1 MRRTKIVATIGPACD
16 DLETL
21 REIFLRGVDVA
32 RLNFS
37 HGNHEEHRKRI
48 EKIKKL
54 REELKIPIAIM
65 LDTKGPEIRLLDF
78 KDNKKVNLK
87 AEEIFILTTREV
99 LADDKIASVSYK
111 NLPRDIKVG
120 AKILIDD
127 GLVGLKVQ
135 KISGE
140 DIYTVVE
147 NGGEISSHKGVNV
160 PDTNLSLETLTES
173 DIEDLKFGV
182 EMGVDFIA
190 ASFVRTKED
199 IYNIRKVLEEAGD
212 FSTLII
218 SKIESKS
225 AMDNI
230 DDIIDASDGIMV
242 ARGDLGV
249 EIKTEFIPKIQKEII
264 RKCNLI
270 GKPVITA
277 TQMLDSMIRNP
288 RPTRAEVTD
297 VANAIIDGSDCV
309 MLSGE
314 TAAGKYPKDA
324 VKVMNN
330 IAITTENSFDFQNS
344 IKNKDRDD
352 SLNTMNSIS
361 LSTKEIA
368 ENLRAKAIICATA
381 SGITPISISKFRPF
395 VDIIA
400 VTYSEKVRRKLQIF
414 WGVSTLLSEK
424 SEHTDEVIER
434 SISAT
439 LKANYISDGD
449 TVVLTAGI
457 PVGVAGTT
465 NLIKV
470 HTVGKVLI
478 KGFGIGKE
486 SITAKTC
493 VIRTEEDLKNKFKD
507 GDIIVAKF
515 TDREFVEYLDR
526 ASGIIVE
533 TGGLTSHAAII
544 ALHFNIPT
552 IIGAENATNIIK
564 DEQLVTIDT
573 VGGLVY
579 DGDVKVL

>member
-87 AEEIFILTTREV
+87 AEETFILTTREV

-160 PDTNLSLETLTES
+160 PDTNLSLEALTES

-230 DDIIDASDGIMV
+230 DEIIDASDGIMV

-249 EIKTEFIPKIQKEII
+249 EIETEEVPIAQKQII
-264 RKCNLI
+264 KKCNLK
-270 GKPVITA
+270 GKAVITA
-277 TQMLDSMIRNP
+277 TQMLDSMMRNP
-288 RPTRAEVTD
+288 RPTRAEAND
-297 VANAIIDGSDCV
+297 VSNAVLDGTSAV

-314 TAAGKYPKDA
+314 TAGGSFPVQA
-324 VKVMNN
+324 VETMRKIVEV
-330 IAITTENSFDFQNS
+330 TEKSMDFSQ
-344 IKNKDRDD
+344 ILQRK
-352 SLNTMNSIS
+352 I
-361 LSTKEIA
+361 KEISNTTTNA
-368 ENLRAKAIICATA
+368 IGKSTCQMARDLGVKLILTATTSGNTSRA
-381 SGITPISISKFRPF
+381 ISKFRPECLILAATP
-395 VDIIA
+395 D
-400 VTYSEKVRRKLQIF
+400 TKVRRQLNLE
-414 WGVSTLLSEK
+414 WGVKSILLDNYEDIDLMISEAIEEAK
-424 SEHTDEVIER
+424 KENYLSSGDKVI
-434 SISAT
+434 
-439 LKANYISDGD
+439 
-449 TVVLTAGI
+449 VTAGV
-457 PVGVAGTT
+457 PVGLSGST
-465 NLIKV
+465 NLIKIENIEEIIARG
-470 HTVGKVLI
+470 TGLGNGK
-478 KGFGIGKE
+478 
-486 SITAKTC
+486 ITAKAIVVNELNDLVNFFKNGNIIVSKFTNKEMMPYIKRSGGL
-493 VIRTEEDLKNKFKD
+493 VTEKAGYTSHGAVVGVSLAIPTIVGAKNITEKIKT
-507 GDIIVAKF
+507 GDIISINS
-515 TDREFVEYLDR
+515 TDGTI
-526 ASGIIVE
+526 SQG
-533 TGGLTSHAAII
+533 
-544 ALHFNIPT
+544 NIH
-552 IIGAENATNIIK
+552 
-564 DEQLVTIDT
+564 
-573 VGGLVY
+573 
-579 DGDVKVL
+579 

>member
-87 AEEIFILTTREV
+87 AEETFILTTREV

-160 PDTNLSLETLTES
+160 PDTNLSLEALTES

-230 DDIIDASDGIMV
+230 DEIIDASDGIMV

-249 EIKTEFIPKIQKEII
+249 EIETEEVPIAQKQII
-264 RKCNLI
+264 KKMQFKGKSSNNCN
-270 GKPVITA
+270 
-277 TQMLDSMIRNP
+277 
-288 RPTRAEVTD
+288 
-297 VANAIIDGSDCV
+297 ANA
-309 MLSGE
+309 
-314 TAAGKYPKDA
+314 
-324 VKVMNN
+324 
-330 IAITTENSFDFQNS
+330 
-344 IKNKDRDD
+344 
-352 SLNTMNSIS
+352 
-361 LSTKEIA
+361 
-368 ENLRAKAIICATA
+368 
-381 SGITPISISKFRPF
+381 
-395 VDIIA
+395 
-400 VTYSEKVRRKLQIF
+400 
-414 WGVSTLLSEK
+414 
-424 SEHTDEVIER
+424 
-434 SISAT
+434 
-439 LKANYISDGD
+439 
-449 TVVLTAGI
+449 
-457 PVGVAGTT
+457 
-465 NLIKV
+465 
-470 HTVGKVLI
+470 
-478 KGFGIGKE
+478 
-486 SITAKTC
+486 
-493 VIRTEEDLKNKFKD
+493 
-507 GDIIVAKF
+507 
-515 TDREFVEYLDR
+515 
-526 ASGIIVE
+526 
-533 TGGLTSHAAII
+533 
-544 ALHFNIPT
+544 
-552 IIGAENATNIIK
+552 
-564 DEQLVTIDT
+564 
-573 VGGLVY
+573 
-579 DGDVKVL
+579 

>member
-1 MRRTKIVATIGPACD
+1 MINTSK
-16 DLETL
+16 
-21 REIFLRGVDVA
+21 
-32 RLNFS
+32 
-37 HGNHEEHRKRI
+37 
-48 EKIKKL
+48 
-54 REELKIPIAIM
+54 
-65 LDTKGPEIRLLDF
+65 DF
-78 KDNKKVNLK
+78 KIGNMV
-87 AEEIFILTTREV
+87 ILP
-99 LADDKIASVSYK
+99 SYISK
-111 NLPRDIKVG
+111 GLEF
-120 AKILIDD
+120 D
-127 GLVGLKVQ
+127 GV
-135 KISGE
+135 I
-140 DIYTVVE
+140 IYTDKENEYKEKDKYLFYVVCTRAQ
-147 NGGEISSHKGVNV
+147 HV
-160 PDTNLSLETLTES
+160 LS
-173 DIEDLKFGV
+173 
-182 EMGVDFIA
+182 
-190 ASFVRTKED
+190 
-199 IYNIRKVLEEAGD
+199 IYN
-212 FSTLII
+212 
-218 SKIESKS
+218 
-225 AMDNI
+225 
-230 DDIIDASDGIMV
+230 
-242 ARGDLGV
+242 
-249 EIKTEFIPKIQKEII
+249 QKEII

-344 IKNKDRDD
+344 IKNKNRHDA
-352 SLNTMNSIS
+352 LNTMNSIS

-414 WGVSTLLSEK
+414 WGVTSLISKK

-439 LKANYISDGD
+439 LNANYISDGD

-470 HTVGKVLI
+470 HTVGKILI
-478 KGFGIGKE
+478 KGFGIGKD
-486 SITAKTC
+486 SVTGKVC
-493 VIRTEEDLKNKFKD
+493 VINCEDDLKNKFKD
-507 GDIIVAKF
+507 GDIIVSKF
-515 TDREFVEYLDR
+515 TDREYVEFIDR

-552 IIGAENATNIIK
+552 IIGAENVTNLIK
-564 DEQLVTIDT
+564 DGQLVTIDT

>member
-87 AEEIFILTTREV
+87 AEETFILTTREV

-160 PDTNLSLETLTES
+160 PDTNLSLEALTES

-230 DDIIDASDGIMV
+230 DEIIDASDGIMV

-249 EIKTEFIPKIQKEII
+249 EIETEDVPIAQKQII
-264 RKCNLI
+264 KKCNLK
-270 GKPVITA
+270 GKAVITA
-277 TQMLDSMIRNP
+277 TQMLDSMMRNP
-288 RPTRAEVTD
+288 RPTRAEAND
-297 VANAIIDGSDCV
+297 VSNAVLDGTSAV

-314 TAAGKYPKDA
+314 TAGGSFPVQTVETMRKIVEVTEKSMDFSQILRRKIEEISNTTTNAIGKSTCQMARDLG
-324 VKVMNN
+324 VKL
-330 IAITTENSFDFQNS
+330 ILTATTSG
-344 IKNKDRDD
+344 
-352 SLNTMNSIS
+352 NTS
-361 LSTKEIA
+361 
-368 ENLRAKAIICATA
+368 RA
-381 SGITPISISKFRPF
+381 ISKFRPECLILAATP
-395 VDIIA
+395 D
-400 VTYSEKVRRKLQIF
+400 TKVRRQLNLE
-414 WGVSTLLSEK
+414 WGVKSILLDNYEDIDLMISEAIEEAK
-424 SEHTDEVIER
+424 KQNYLSSGDKVI
-434 SISAT
+434 
-439 LKANYISDGD
+439 
-449 TVVLTAGI
+449 VTAGV
-457 PVGVAGTT
+457 PVGLSGST
-465 NLIKV
+465 NLIKIENIEEIIARG
-470 HTVGKVLI
+470 TGLGNGK
-478 KGFGIGKE
+478 
-486 SITAKTC
+486 ITAKAI
-493 VIRTEEDLKNKFKD
+493 VVNELNDLVNFFKN
-507 GDIIVAKF
+507 GNIIVSKF
-515 TDREFVEYLDR
+515 TNKEMMPYIKI
-526 ASGIIVE
+526 A
-533 TGGLTSHAAII
+533 GGLVTEQAGYTSHGAVVGVS
-544 ALHFNIPT
+544 LGIPT
-552 IIGAENATNIIK
+552 IVGAKDIVEKIK
-564 DEQLVTIDT
+564 TGEILSINSSEGTISE
-573 VGGLVY
+573 GNSF
-579 DGDVKVL
+579 

>member
-65 LDTKGPEIRLLDF
+65 LDTKGPEIRLLEF

-87 AEEIFILTTREV
+87 AEETFILTTREV

-160 PDTNLSLETLTES
+160 PDTNLSLEALTES

-230 DDIIDASDGIMV
+230 DEIIDASDGIMV

-249 EIKTEFIPKIQKEII
+249 EIETEEVPIAQKQII
-264 RKCNLI
+264 KKCNLK
-270 GKPVITA
+270 GKAVITA
-277 TQMLDSMIRNP
+277 TQMLDSMMRNP
-288 RPTRAEVTD
+288 RPTRAEAND
-297 VANAIIDGSDCV
+297 VSNAVLDGTSAV

-314 TAAGKYPKDA
+314 TAGGSFPVQAVETMRKIVEVTEKSMDFSQILQRKIEEISNTTTNAIGKSTCQMARDLG
-324 VKVMNN
+324 VKL
-330 IAITTENSFDFQNS
+330 ILTATTSG
-344 IKNKDRDD
+344 
-352 SLNTMNSIS
+352 NTS
-361 LSTKEIA
+361 
-368 ENLRAKAIICATA
+368 RA
-381 SGITPISISKFRPF
+381 ISKFRPECLILAATP
-395 VDIIA
+395 D
-400 VTYSEKVRRKLQIF
+400 TKVRRQLNLE
-414 WGVSTLLSEK
+414 WGVKSILLDNYEDIDLMISEAIEEAK
-424 SEHTDEVIER
+424 KENYLSSGDKVI
-434 SISAT
+434 
-439 LKANYISDGD
+439 
-449 TVVLTAGI
+449 VTAGV
-457 PVGVAGTT
+457 PVGLSGST
-465 NLIKV
+465 NLIKIENIEEIIARG
-470 HTVGKVLI
+470 TGLGNGK
-478 KGFGIGKE
+478 
-486 SITAKTC
+486 ITAKAIVVNELNDLVNFFKNGNIIVSKFTNKEMMPYIKRSGGL
-493 VIRTEEDLKNKFKD
+493 VTEKAGYTSHGAVVGVSLAIPTIVGAKNITEKIKT
-507 GDIIVAKF
+507 GDIISINS
-515 TDREFVEYLDR
+515 TDGTI
-526 ASGIIVE
+526 SQGN
-533 TGGLTSHAAII
+533 SH
-544 ALHFNIPT
+544 
-552 IIGAENATNIIK
+552 
-564 DEQLVTIDT
+564 
-573 VGGLVY
+573 
-579 DGDVKVL
+579 

>member
-78 KDNKKVNLK
+78 KDNEKVNLK
-87 AEEIFILTTREV
+87 AEETFILTTREV

-160 PDTNLSLETLTES
+160 PDTNLSLEALTES

-230 DDIIDASDGIMV
+230 DEIIDASDGIMV

-249 EIKTEFIPKIQKEII
+249 EIETEEVPIAQKQII
-264 RKCNLI
+264 KKCNLK
-270 GKPVITA
+270 GKAVITA
-277 TQMLDSMIRNP
+277 TQMLDSMMRNP
-288 RPTRAEVTD
+288 RPTRAEAND
-297 VANAIIDGSDCV
+297 VSNAVLDGTSAV

-314 TAAGKYPKDA
+314 TAGGSFPVQAVETMRKIVEVTEKSMDFSQILQRKIEEISNTTTNAIGKSTCQMARDLG
-324 VKVMNN
+324 VKL
-330 IAITTENSFDFQNS
+330 ILTATTSG
-344 IKNKDRDD
+344 
-352 SLNTMNSIS
+352 NTS
-361 LSTKEIA
+361 
-368 ENLRAKAIICATA
+368 RA
-381 SGITPISISKFRPF
+381 ISKFRPECLILAATP
-395 VDIIA
+395 D
-400 VTYSEKVRRKLQIF
+400 TKVRRQLNLE
-414 WGVSTLLSEK
+414 WGVKSILLDNYEDIDLMISEAIEEAK
-424 SEHTDEVIER
+424 KQNYLSSGDKVI
-434 SISAT
+434 
-439 LKANYISDGD
+439 
-449 TVVLTAGI
+449 VTAGV
-457 PVGVAGTT
+457 PVGLSGST
-465 NLIKV
+465 NLIKIENIEEIIARG
-470 HTVGKVLI
+470 TGLGNGK
-478 KGFGIGKE
+478 
-486 SITAKTC
+486 ITAKAI
-493 VIRTEEDLKNKFKD
+493 VVNELNDLVNFFKN
-507 GDIIVAKF
+507 GNIIVSKF
-515 TDREFVEYLDR
+515 TNKEMMPYIKR
-526 ASGIIVE
+526 A
-533 TGGLTSHAAII
+533 GGLVTEQAGYTSHGAVVGVS
-544 ALHFNIPT
+544 LGIPT
-552 IIGAENATNIIK
+552 IVGAKDIVEKIK
-564 DEQLVTIDT
+564 TGEILSINSSEGTISE
-573 VGGLVY
+573 GNSF
-579 DGDVKVL
+579 

>member
-87 AEEIFILTTREV
+87 AEETFILTTREV

-160 PDTNLSLETLTES
+160 PDTNLSLEALTES

-230 DDIIDASDGIMV
+230 DEIIDASDGIMV

-249 EIKTEFIPKIQKEII
+249 EIETEEVPIAQKQII
-264 RKCNLI
+264 KKCNLK
-270 GKPVITA
+270 GKAVITA
-277 TQMLDSMIRNP
+277 TQMLDSMMRNP
-288 RPTRAEVTD
+288 RPTRAEAND
-297 VANAIIDGSDCV
+297 VSNAVLDGTSAV
-309 MLSGE
+309 ILSGE
-314 TAAGKYPKDA
+314 TAGGSFPVQA
-324 VKVMNN
+324 VETMRKIVEV
-330 IAITTENSFDFQNS
+330 TEKSMDFSQ
-344 IKNKDRDD
+344 ILQRK
-352 SLNTMNSIS
+352 I
-361 LSTKEIA
+361 KEISNTTTNA
-368 ENLRAKAIICATA
+368 IGKSTCQMARDLGVKLILTATTSGNTSRA
-381 SGITPISISKFRPF
+381 ISKFRPECLILAATP
-395 VDIIA
+395 D
-400 VTYSEKVRRKLQIF
+400 TKVRRQLNLE
-414 WGVSTLLSEK
+414 WGVKSILLDNYEDIDLMISEAIEEAK
-424 SEHTDEVIER
+424 KENYLSSGDKVI
-434 SISAT
+434 
-439 LKANYISDGD
+439 
-449 TVVLTAGI
+449 VTAGV
-457 PVGVAGTT
+457 PVGLSGST
-465 NLIKV
+465 NLIKIENIEEIIARG
-470 HTVGKVLI
+470 TGLGNGK
-478 KGFGIGKE
+478 
-486 SITAKTC
+486 ITAKAIVVNELNDLVNFFKNGNIIVSKFTNKEMMPYIKRSGGL
-493 VIRTEEDLKNKFKD
+493 VTEKAGYTSHGAVVGVSLAIPTIVGAKNITEKIKT
-507 GDIIVAKF
+507 GDIISINS
-515 TDREFVEYLDR
+515 TDGTI
-526 ASGIIVE
+526 SQGN
-533 TGGLTSHAAII
+533 SH
-544 ALHFNIPT
+544 
-552 IIGAENATNIIK
+552 
-564 DEQLVTIDT
+564 
-573 VGGLVY
+573 
-579 DGDVKVL
+579 

>member
-87 AEEIFILTTREV
+87 AEETFILTTREV

-160 PDTNLSLETLTES
+160 PDTNLSLEALTES

-190 ASFVRTKED
+190 ASFVRNKED
-199 IYNIRKVLEEAGD
+199 VYKIRKVLEESGD

-230 DDIIDASDGIMV
+230 DEIIDVSDGIMV

-249 EIKTEFIPKIQKEII
+249 EIETEEVPIAQKEII
-264 RKCNLI
+264 KKCNLN
-270 GKPVITA
+270 GKAVITA

-288 RPTRAEVTD
+288 RPTRAEAND
-297 VANAIIDGSDCV
+297 VSNAVLDGTSAV

-314 TAAGKYPKDA
+314 TANGNYPIESVETMRKIVEVTEKSMDFSQILQRKIEEISNTTTNAIGKSTCQMARDLG
-324 VKVMNN
+324 VKL
-330 IAITTENSFDFQNS
+330 ILTTTTSG
-344 IKNKDRDD
+344 
-352 SLNTMNSIS
+352 NTS
-361 LSTKEIA
+361 
-368 ENLRAKAIICATA
+368 RA
-381 SGITPISISKFRPF
+381 ISKFRPKCLILAATP
-395 VDIIA
+395 D
-400 VTYSEKVRRKLQIF
+400 TKVRRQLNLE
-414 WGVSTLLSEK
+414 WGVKSILLDNYEDIDLMISEA
-424 SEHTDEVIER
+424 IEE
-434 SISAT
+434 A
-439 LKANYISDGD
+439 KKENYISSGD
-449 TVVLTAGI
+449 KVIITAGV
-457 PVGVAGTT
+457 PVGLSGST
-465 NLIKV
+465 NLIKIV
-470 HTVGKVLI
+470 NIEEIIARGTGLGKD
-478 KGFGIGKE
+478 K
-486 SITAKTC
+486 ITARAVVVK
-493 VIRTEEDLKNKFKD
+493 ELKDLVNSFKS
-507 GDIIVAKF
+507 GNIIVTKF
-515 TDREFVEYLDR
+515 TNKEMMPYIKI
-526 ASGIIVE
+526 A
-533 TGGLTSHAAII
+533 GGLVTEQAGYTSHGAVVGVS
-544 ALHFNIPT
+544 LGIPT
-552 IIGAENATNIIK
+552 IVGAKDIVEKIK
-564 DEQLVTIDT
+564 TGEILSINSSEGTISE
-573 VGGLVY
+573 GNSF
-579 DGDVKVL
+579 